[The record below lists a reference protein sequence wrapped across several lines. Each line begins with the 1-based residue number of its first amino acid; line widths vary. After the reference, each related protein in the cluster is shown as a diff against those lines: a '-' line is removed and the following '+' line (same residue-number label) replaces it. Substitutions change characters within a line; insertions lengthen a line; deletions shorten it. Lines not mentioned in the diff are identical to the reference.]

1 LKFSLVFSLPFEA
14 FKALD
19 ADGDGVVS
27 KEDLK
32 KKLLQAE
39 RKHGND
45 WKTKRLG
52 NGNMGKS
59 AMENA
64 MFSNR

>member
-1 LKFSLVFSLPFEA
+1 LYFSLLFSLPFEA

-39 RKHGND
+39 RK
-45 WKTKRLG
+45 TRKRL
-52 NGNMGKS
+52 
-59 AMENA
+59 ENEKI
-64 MFSNR
+64 RKHG